1 MTSNNIRQD
10 ANAVKPV
17 TEEERF
23 RSSCSS
29 VYFYSLG
36 GMIAL
41 SAAELFLAAGL
52 ITQITTGAD
61 SLAVMKTLFLMY
73 LAGVF
78 LFVSNDMRTIFG
90 QLRKSDTPFM
100 PDIYVKMRRLAGALM
115 IGGALGN
122 LFPLA
127 GMLLHIPGSSIFSG
141 AYILNAIMLASGYVF
156 NSFAFVFMRGSKLQ
170 QESDETL

>member
-1 MTSNNIRQD
+1 MTSNNIRND

-23 RSSCSS
+23 RSSCLS
-29 VYFYSLG
+29 VYVYSVCGL
-36 GMIAL
+36 IAL

-73 LAGVF
+73 LAGLF
-78 LFVSNDMRTIFG
+78 LLVSNNMRIIFG

-100 PDIYVKMRRLAGALM
+100 PDICAKMRRLAGAFM

-127 GMLLHIPGSSIFSG
+127 GMLLDIPGSSIFSG
-141 AYILNAIMLASGYVF
+141 AYILNAIMLVSGYVF